1 MYSLLLLYFA
11 FFFLTDVNALQQL
24 ATTNP
29 SPDSLLLGA
38 KEDSAR
44 VKILLDLSNH
54 YMASD
59 YPKAFEL
66 IRKAYQIAVQSE
78 DLHIQMSVNLE
89 LGKLYFYKGNYEKAI
104 HYYSEVLKSS
114 SSIKDLEWMAK
125 GYSQLGTVRLVLE
138 DYELAESHFNSSKFY
153 FLEHYQE
160 EQAIPDDIKIKFN
173 NNLGVIYSAMG
184 KYEEGMLQ
192 FEQGIELAEKSLKYD
207 RLLVQ
212 LLNNMGDIMLKQG
225 LFERAKFFY
234 EEAIS
239 RLKINPNYLMES
251 MLYNSLGKLYLDINE
266 PELARQFFSKGY
278 SLVESRDG
286 LSHRKHLSENLSAAF
301 IALGKPDSALIYMNL
316 SKTYADSINIVK
328 SAEKI
333 LEKELLIEFAQEK
346 SQLKT
351 FHLRNRNYLLIF
363 VFCVLLVTIVFMIKH
378 LRARRKLKFI
388 LDEKFL
394 LERKA
399 QNTFQK
405 NEALQQQIHLNEK
418 AQTIIAINSMQTNQ
432 MLEELNFA
440 FKRDKFNNLEP
451 STQKILDEL
460 IKGLKKNKGE
470 NALTEFEYRF
480 SKIHVGF
487 FEKLAKNFPDLT
499 LNERRLGAFL
509 KLQLTTKEITGITGQ
524 SVRAVEI
531 ARTRLRKK
539 LHLTKSEKSLYDFFV
554 EY

>member
-1 MYSLLLLYFA
+1 
-11 FFFLTDVNALQQL
+11 
-24 ATTNP
+24 
-29 SPDSLLLGA
+29 
-38 KEDSAR
+38 
-44 VKILLDLSNH
+44 
-54 YMASD
+54 
-59 YPKAFEL
+59 
-66 IRKAYQIAVQSE
+66 
-78 DLHIQMSVNLE
+78 
-89 LGKLYFYKGNYEKAI
+89 
-104 HYYSEVLKSS
+104 
-114 SSIKDLEWMAK
+114 
-125 GYSQLGTVRLVLE
+125 
-138 DYELAESHFNSSKFY
+138 
-153 FLEHYQE
+153 
-160 EQAIPDDIKIKFN
+160 
-173 NNLGVIYSAMG
+173 
-184 KYEEGMLQ
+184 
-192 FEQGIELAEKSLKYD
+192 
-207 RLLVQ
+207 
-212 LLNNMGDIMLKQG
+212 
-225 LFERAKFFY
+225 
-234 EEAIS
+234 
-239 RLKINPNYLMES
+239 
-251 MLYNSLGKLYLDINE
+251 
-266 PELARQFFSKGY
+266 
-278 SLVESRDG
+278 
-286 LSHRKHLSENLSAAF
+286 
-301 IALGKPDSALIYMNL
+301 
-316 SKTYADSINIVK
+316 
-328 SAEKI
+328 
-333 LEKELLIEFAQEK
+333 
-346 SQLKT
+346 
-351 FHLRNRNYLLIF
+351 
-363 VFCVLLVTIVFMIKH
+363 MIKH

-524 SVRAVEI
+524 SVRSVEI